1 VPAYVKGWCCKAREG
16 TMRQGFR
23 DVGYLFVPHVL
34 TFRPAMI
41 SRRVWREQV
50 RVLAR
55 EIGNASPSGVRQW
68 FQTHYPLLMALIPR
82 YRRREFAQG
91 VIERATEPDG
101 EHNEIAG

>member
-1 VPAYVKGWCCKAREG
+1 
-16 TMRQGFR
+16 MRQGFK

-55 EIGNASPSGVRQW
+55 EIGNASQSGVRRW

-91 VIERATEPDG
+91 VIERATEPGGDS
-101 EHNEIAG
+101 NETEG